1 MNQTGS
7 IFWCLVEMS
16 YNRLA
21 EVVFILR
28 PAGPLADLASTIDDD
43 GLVREWVSVG
53 NGKVGDVG
61 GFGSTR

>member
-1 MNQTGS
+1 MYYLFTSS
-7 IFWCLVEMS
+7 IFGCLVEMP

-43 GLVREWVSVG
+43 GVVTREC
-53 NGKVGDVG
+53 
-61 GFGSTR
+61 